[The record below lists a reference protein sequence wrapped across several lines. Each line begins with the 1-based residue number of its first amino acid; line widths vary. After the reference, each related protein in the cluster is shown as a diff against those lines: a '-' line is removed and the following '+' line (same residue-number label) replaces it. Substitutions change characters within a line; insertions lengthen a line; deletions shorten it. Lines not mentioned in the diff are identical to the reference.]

1 MHIEEI
7 HIENFKLFGQKSFKF
22 HPEFN
27 LVVGVNGSGKTSL
40 LKAIVLVLTDPL
52 LSVAQNPDKQ
62 SLPNF
67 NEEDICQIPIS
78 TVERFRFEKKYPVK
92 IKASIKYA
100 WQDLIDDVKFEHL
113 APPTNHFNLS
123 HSKGRIKKQA
133 EIIKGKWQ
141 TLPVMAFYPCKR
153 LWRNS
158 GQTPTPFDAATER
171 ESRLAGYDY
180 WFDASADFP
189 SFWRWVIAKH
199 LERLEV
205 AEARGSIADYEAAV
219 DISHGGMV
227 GIDELQLVNKAVAGC
242 LENAKGIRYDLKQKT
257 ILVGW
262 NTGDFTPFELLSD
275 GQRVTLAMVAD
286 IARRACLL
294 NPHLAGEVL
303 EETPGIVLIDEL
315 DLHLHPK
322 WQRRIIGDLRR
333 TFPKI
338 QFIATTH
345 SPFLIQSVRKGE
357 LINFDAKTNK
367 TTPEYADQSIEDIAE
382 NIQDVPMPQKSER
395 YLKMVEVA
403 EQYYR
408 LLRTA
413 CPSDED
419 ELALLKTKLDELT
432 EPFSDD
438 PAYQA
443 LLRLERAVVLGEEKA
458 DAAS

>member
-1 MHIEEI
+1 MPKKHP
-7 HIENFKLFGQKSFKF
+7 LQKSFKF

-205 AEARGSIADYEAAV
+205 AEARGSIAVLMEPV
-219 DISHGGMV
+219 LSMMHSLI
-227 GIDELQLVNKAVAGC
+227 LQ
-242 LENAKGIRYDLKQKT
+242 RQ
-257 ILVGW
+257 
-262 NTGDFTPFELLSD
+262 
-275 GQRVTLAMVAD
+275 TLMD
-286 IARRACLL
+286 K
-294 NPHLAGEVL
+294 LA
-303 EETPGIVLIDEL
+303 
-315 DLHLHPK
+315 
-322 WQRRIIGDLRR
+322 
-333 TFPKI
+333 
-338 QFIATTH
+338 
-345 SPFLIQSVRKGE
+345 
-357 LINFDAKTNK
+357 
-367 TTPEYADQSIEDIAE
+367 
-382 NIQDVPMPQKSER
+382 
-395 YLKMVEVA
+395 
-403 EQYYR
+403 
-408 LLRTA
+408 
-413 CPSDED
+413 
-419 ELALLKTKLDELT
+419 
-432 EPFSDD
+432 
-438 PAYQA
+438 
-443 LLRLERAVVLGEEKA
+443 
-458 DAAS
+458 

>member
-7 HIENFKLFGQKSFKF
+7 HIQNFKLFDQKSFKF
-22 HPEFN
+22 HPQFN

-40 LKAIVLVLTDPL
+40 LKAIAQVLAECMWGVSQELPFEDQNVRRILASAGIL
-52 LSVAQNPDKQ
+52 L
-62 SLPNF
+62 
-67 NEEDICQIPIS
+67 
-78 TVERFRFEKKYPVK
+78 RYEKKYPVK
-92 IKASIKYA
+92 IHAPILSMGADSSEFLNFIRLGEATEHHPTVAQFASGTEFLLKQKADKLDQGL
-100 WQDLIDDVKFEHL
+100 WE
-113 APPTNHFNLS
+113 
-123 HSKGRIKKQA
+123 
-133 EIIKGKWQ
+133 
-141 TLPVMAFYPCKR
+141 TLPVIAFYRCNR
-153 LWRNS
+153 LWKNN
-158 GQTPTPFDAATER
+158 GPTPTPFDAATEK
-171 ESRLAGYDY
+171 ESRLAGYAS

-205 AEARGSIADYEAAV
+205 AEAMGTQAYYEEAV
-219 DISHGGMV
+219 DISYGNMMS
-227 GIDELQLVNKAVAGC
+227 IDELQLVNSALADC
-242 LENAKGIRYDLKQKT
+242 LENARGIRYDLKQKT

-262 NTGDFTPFELLSD
+262 NTGELTPFELLSD

-294 NPHLAGEVL
+294 NPHLRSKVL

-315 DLHLHPK
+315 DLHLHPI

-357 LINFDAKTNK
+357 LINLDAETNQAQ
-367 TTPEYADQSIEDIAE
+367 EYADQSIEDIAE

-395 YLKMVEVA
+395 YLKMVEAA

-413 CPSDED
+413 CPSNEE
-419 ELALLKTKLDELT
+419 ELVKLKAKLDELT

-458 DAAS
+458 DAAG